1 MLQMIL
7 VFPVSQYKLP
17 IYQLKVTA
25 KLNLFLLLFFS
36 LFGSEEI
43 KGIELPVLSLS
54 SSNCRIVIR
63 DEKLIFNTINEHEF

>member
-25 KLNLFLLLFFS
+25 KLKLFLLLFFY

-43 KGIELPVLSLS
+43 KGIELSVLSLS
-54 SSNCRIVIR
+54 SSNCRICYSR
-63 DEKLIFNTINEHEF
+63 LKINFYHNK